1 MKKYEVFE
9 ISNGMMGEFK
19 TLMDRFGEDLKKYY
33 KGVKQSLATMP
44 ESEDANEVIENVVQ
58 NYEDLMP
65 YVTKAIEWCTLSC
78 IATFEA
84 AGYIKLPEHVKYVQ
98 EVLDGTR
105 EFHSEDD
112 ECMNIFLYMEKVW
125 EETGDENLAKW
136 VSPEAKSEFTLALMR
151 LAQ

>member
-9 ISNGMMGEFK
+9 ISNGIMGECFK
-19 TLMDRFGEDLKKYY
+19 TLMDRFGEDLKKYC
-33 KGVKQSLATMP
+33 KGVKQSVATMH

-58 NYEDLMP
+58 NYEDLIP
-65 YVTKAIEWCTLSC
+65 YVTKAMDWCTLSC

-105 EFHSEDD
+105 EFHSDGD
-112 ECMNIFLYMEKVW
+112 ECTNILLYMEKVW

-136 VSPEAKSEFTLALMR
+136 VSLEAKTEFAQALMG
-151 LAQ
+151 LA